1 MSILLYG
8 AELYAGVVLVI
19 LTAGVLLGLFSIP
32 FLMFRKRTHSHSTM
46 KTRPFLKF
54 AGPFAEQPWKPRPH
68 R

>member
-32 FLMFRKRTHSHSTM
+32 FRKHTHSHSTL

-54 AGPFAEQPWKPRPH
+54 TSPFTRLFP
-68 R
+68 